1 MEPRVGVAPKST
13 LALSA
18 IEVTE
23 AEWEGMC
30 GRATK
35 VLLYKKKVATCGKR
49 AGVLQ
54 G

>member
-1 MEPRVGVAPKST
+1 MEPGVGVAPKSS

-18 IEVTE
+18 IEGAE
-23 AEWEGMC
+23 AESEGVC
-30 GRATK
+30 GRATE

>member
-23 AEWEGMC
+23 AEWEGTC

-35 VLLYKKKVATCGKR
+35 VLYKKKVATCGKR